1 MPLLDK
7 LYMLFENK
15 NLIMNLKLFEKFV
28 YTNRREVLKKNISS
42 GLILLLGNEEAG
54 MNYKDNW
61 YPFRQDS
68 TFLYYFGLNTAGL
81 AAIIDVDSGEEIIF
95 GNELTVEDI
104 VWTGPLPSINEM
116 AGAVGVTSTQPYN
129 KIETVLGNALSGGR
143 KIHFISP
150 YRSENKIKLAQWL
163 NIPVAGLIEKISV
176 PLIKAIV
183 SQRSYKEACE
193 VAEMD
198 KATCISADMHLTAMR
213 YAKPGMKEFEII
225 AKVKEVAYANDASIS
240 FNPIVTIHGETLH
253 NLYCGNTIKEG
264 QMVLCDAGASNDMN
278 YAGDLTCTF
287 PVGKKFTAKQKEIYQ
302 IVLHA
307 HQTAVT
313 MLKPGI
319 LFKEVY
325 LTAAQKIV
333 EGMQMLG
340 VMKGDAKEAVAA
352 GAHAIFFQCGL
363 GHMIGLDVHDME
375 DLGEHYVG
383 YTDTILKSTQFGIK
397 SLRLGRALE
406 PGFTLTV
413 EPGIYCIPQLMD
425 QWKAENKFTDFI
437 NYNALENY
445 RDFSGIRV
453 EEDYLITKD
462 EARLLGKKLPI
473 TVEEV
478 EAIRQG

>member
-1 MPLLDK
+1 
-7 LYMLFENK
+7 
-15 NLIMNLKLFEKFV
+15 MNLKLFEKLV
-28 YTNRREVLKKNISS
+28 YSKRREVLKKNILS
-42 GLILLLGNEEAG
+42 GLILFLGNEETG

-104 VWTGPLPSINEM
+104 VWTGALPSIKEM
-116 AGAVGVTSTQPYN
+116 AGAVGVTATQPYN
-129 KIETVLGNALSGGR
+129 TIETVLSKALSSGR
-143 KIHFISP
+143 KIHFIPP
-150 YRSENKIKLAQWL
+150 YRAENKIKLAQWL
-163 NIPVAGLIEKISV
+163 NIPVVGLREKISV

-193 VAEMD
+193 VDEMD
-198 KATCISADMHLTAMR
+198 KATDISADMHLTAMR

-225 AKVKEVAYANDASIS
+225 AKVKEVAHANNASIS

-253 NLYCGNTIKEG
+253 NLYCGNTLKEG

-287 PVGKKFTAKQKEIYQ
+287 PVGKKFTTKQKEVYQ

-307 HQTAVT
+307 HQTAVA
-313 MLKPGI
+313 MLNPGV

-352 GAHAIFFQCGL
+352 GAHAMFFQCGL

-375 DLGEHYVG
+375 DLGEPYVG

-437 NYNALENY
+437 NYNALETY

-462 EARLLGKKLPI
+462 GARRLGKKLPI

>member
-1 MPLLDK
+1 
-7 LYMLFENK
+7 
-15 NLIMNLKLFEKFV
+15 MNFKLFEKPV
-28 YTNRREVLKKNISS
+28 YVNRREILKKNISS

-81 AAIIDVDSGEEIIF
+81 AAIIDADSGEEIIF
-95 GNELTVEDI
+95 GNELTIEDI
-104 VWTGPLPSINEM
+104 VWTGALPSIKEM
-116 AGAVGVTSTQPYN
+116 AGAVGVTSTKPYN
-129 KIETVLGNALSGGR
+129 NIETVLGNALSGGR
-143 KIHFISP
+143 KIHFIPP
-150 YRSENKIKLAQWL
+150 YRAENKIKLAQWL
-163 NIPVAGLIEKISV
+163 NIPVAGWSENVSV

-183 SQRSYKEACE
+183 SQRAYKEACE
-193 VAEMD
+193 VDEMD
-198 KATCISADMHLTAMR
+198 KATCISADMHLAAMR
-213 YAKPGMKEFEII
+213 YAKPGMKEYEII
-225 AKVKEVAYANDASIS
+225 AKVKEVAHANDASIS

-307 HQTAVT
+307 HQTAVA
-313 MLKPGI
+313 MLKPGV

-333 EGMQMLG
+333 EGMQLLG
-340 VMKGDAKEAVAA
+340 AMKGDAKEAVAA
-352 GAHAIFFQCGL
+352 GAHAMFFQCGL

-375 DLGEHYVG
+375 DLGESYVG
-383 YTDTILKSTQFGIK
+383 YTDNLLKSTQFGIK

-425 QWKAENKFTDFI
+425 QWKAENKCTDFI
-437 NYNALENY
+437 NYNALEAY

-462 EARLLGKKLPI
+462 GARLLGKKMPI
-473 TVEEV
+473 SVEEV
-478 EAIRQG
+478 EAVRQG

>member
-1 MPLLDK
+1 
-7 LYMLFENK
+7 
-15 NLIMNLKLFEKFV
+15 MNFKLFDKSV
-28 YTNRREVLKKNISS
+28 YTNRRDVLKKKITS
-42 GLILLLGNEEAG
+42 GIILLLGNEETG

-68 TFLYYFGLNTAGL
+68 TFLYYFGINTAGL

-95 GNELTVEDI
+95 GNELTIEDI
-104 VWTGPLPSINEM
+104 VWTGPLPSIKEM
-116 AGAVGVTSTQPYN
+116 AEAVGVRFTQSYSNISSVLSKSLTS
-129 KIETVLGNALSGGR
+129 GR
-143 KIHFISP
+143 KIHFIPP
-150 YRSENKIKLAQWL
+150 YRSENKIKLASWL
-163 NIPVAGLIEKISV
+163 NLSVEGLVENVSIQ
-176 PLIKAIV
+176 LIKAIV
-183 SQRSYKEACE
+183 SQRAIKETCE
-193 VAEMD
+193 IAEMD
-198 KATCISADMHLTAMR
+198 AATSITADMHLAAMQ

-225 AKVKEVAYANDASIS
+225 AKVKEEAYANNASIS

-287 PVGKKFTAKQKEIYQ
+287 PVGKSFTTKQKEIYQ

-307 HQTAVT
+307 HQTSVA
-313 MLKPGI
+313 MLKPGV
-319 LFKEVY
+319 LFKDVY
-325 LTAAQKIV
+325 LNAAQKIV
-333 EGMQMLG
+333 EGMQSLG
-340 VMKGDAKEAVAA
+340 VMKGDANEAVAA

-375 DLGEHYVG
+375 DLGEPYVG
-383 YTDTILKSTQFGIK
+383 YTDTIKKSTQFGMK

-413 EPGIYCIPQLMD
+413 EPGIYCIPHLMD
-425 QWKAENKFTDFI
+425 QWKAENKVTNFI
-437 NYNALENY
+437 NYNALEAY

-453 EEDYLITKD
+453 EEDYLIT
-462 EARLLGKKLPI
+462 ENGARLLGKKLPI
-473 TVEEV
+473 TIEEV